1 MIRIN
6 MSPQKT
12 IFVALICLAAFGIS
26 SDLKAQS
33 KPPTSGNGK
42 VVEEIIARV
51 NNEIITLSDYQHA
64 DQQLHDEVQQDCQ
77 NCTQDRL
84 ATMYAER
91 QKNLLRDQID
101 QSLLEQRAKDLGI
114 SVESDVIKKLD
125 QVRQQNNLGS
135 MEDLEKAVEGQG
147 LSWEEYKASLRNSL
161 LTQEVIRREV
171 GARVDIG
178 HEDVKKYYDEHKDS
192 FVRPE
197 MVVLSEIF
205 ISTEGK
211 SPEQVEALKKKADDV
226 FTKLQAGADFAEL
239 ARRNSDGPTSKDGGG
254 LGGFERGQLSKQLED
269 QVFPMKKNE
278 ISPVVQTKT
287 GFEIIKVDNH
297 FEAGLQP
304 MEKVENEIM
313 NRLYSEKMQPV
324 LRNYLAELREQSYVI
339 IKPGY
344 TDTAA
349 VTTNTGIKET
359 TPTPDAPN
367 KKLSRKAKKAA
378 VSQ

>member
-1 MIRIN
+1 MKN
-6 MSPQKT
+6 
-12 IFVALICLAAFGIS
+12 FVTRFAGIS
-26 SDLKAQS
+26 LTGAAALFVLVPGAKAQS
-33 KPPTSGNGK
+33 KPASAGNGK

-64 DQQLHDEVQQDCQ
+64 DTQLHEEVQQDCQ
-77 NCTQDRL
+77 NCPQDKL
-84 ATMYAER
+84 SAMYAER
-91 QKNLLRDQID
+91 EKNLLRDQID

-114 SVESDVIKKLD
+114 SVEADVIKKLD

-147 LSWEEYKASLRNSL
+147 LSWEEYKTGLRNSL

-178 HEDVKKYYDEHKDS
+178 HDDVKKFYDEHKDS

-211 SPEQVEALKKKADDV
+211 TPDEVEALKNKANSV
-226 FTKLQAGADFAEL
+226 EAKLKAGADFEEL
-239 ARRNSDGPTSKDGGG
+239 ARRNSDGPTSKDGGM

-269 QVFPMKKNE
+269 QVFPMKKGE
-278 ISPVVQTKT
+278 FSEVTQTKT
-287 GFEIIKVDNH
+287 GFEIIRVDNH
-297 FEAGLQP
+297 FESGLQP

-313 NRLYSEKMQPV
+313 NKLYMEKMQPV
-324 LRNYLAELREQSYVI
+324 LRNYLAELREQSYVV

-349 VTTNTGIKET
+349 VNTNTGIKET
-359 TPTPDAPN
+359 TPTPDAAD
-367 KKLSRKAKKAA
+367 KKLSKKAKKAA

>member
-1 MIRIN
+1 MF
-6 MSPQKT
+6 PKKT
-12 IFVALICLAAFGIS
+12 IFVLFAFLIAFGCATK
-26 SDLKAQS
+26 LKAQA

-64 DQQLHDEVQQDCQ
+64 GQQLHDEVQQDCA
-77 NCTQDRL
+77 NCAQDRL
-84 ATMYAER
+84 SSMYAER
-91 QKNLLRDQID
+91 EKNLLRDQID

-135 MEDLEKAVEGQG
+135 MEDLEKAVEAQG

-178 HEDVKKYYDEHKDS
+178 HDDVQKYYDEHKDS

-205 ISTEGK
+205 LSTDGK
-211 SPEQVEALKKKADDV
+211 SPEQVDALKKKADDIM
-226 FTKLQAGADFAEL
+226 TKLKAGADFEEL
-239 ARRNSDGPTSKDGGG
+239 ARRNSDGPTGKDGGG
-254 LGGFERGQLSKQLED
+254 LGGFEHGQLSKQLED
-269 QVFPMKKNE
+269 QVFPMKRNE

-287 GFEIIKVDNH
+287 GFEIIKVNNH

-304 MEKVENEIM
+304 INKVENEIM
-313 NRLYSEKMQPV
+313 NRLYAEKMQPV

-339 IKPGY
+339 VKPGY

-349 VTTNTGIKET
+349 VNTNTGIKET
-359 TPTPDAPN
+359 TPSPDAPN

>member
-1 MIRIN
+1 
-6 MSPQKT
+6 
-12 IFVALICLAAFGIS
+12 
-26 SDLKAQS
+26 
-33 KPPTSGNGK
+33 
-42 VVEEIIARV
+42 
-51 NNEIITLSDYQHA
+51 
-64 DQQLHDEVQQDCQ
+64 
-77 NCTQDRL
+77 
-84 ATMYAER
+84 
-91 QKNLLRDQID
+91 
-101 QSLLEQRAKDLGI
+101 LGI